1 MPEKL
6 EVWSCKFCGAEFH
19 SVLQAENCEKSHL
32 HIADLKLGVIAT
44 PGNDKFCYEPRSI
57 WPDFLR
63 ISCTTKSIDGAV
75 YQLVGTSKKLMSPEG
90 QG

>member
-44 PGNDKFCYEPRSI
+44 PGNDRFCYEPRSI
-57 WPDFLR
+57 WPAFLR